1 MNCTCIMIFQ
11 TKLTIVFKIFDIK
24 PINNKTVLKTKIK
37 SSTDEA
43 TYFHDKEMPNVG
55 SNYSCL
61 VVILIDFVLKI
72 DEICYQQALLK

>member
-1 MNCTCIMIFQ
+1 MFY
-11 TKLTIVFKIFDIK
+11 IK

-37 SSTDEA
+37 YSIDEA
-43 TYFHDKEMPNVG
+43 TNFHDKEMPNVG

-61 VVILIDFVLKI
+61 VIILIDFVLKI

>member
-1 MNCTCIMIFQ
+1 MIFQ

>member
-1 MNCTCIMIFQ
+1 
-11 TKLTIVFKIFDIK
+11 
-24 PINNKTVLKTKIK
+24 
-37 SSTDEA
+37 
-43 TYFHDKEMPNVG
+43 MPNVG